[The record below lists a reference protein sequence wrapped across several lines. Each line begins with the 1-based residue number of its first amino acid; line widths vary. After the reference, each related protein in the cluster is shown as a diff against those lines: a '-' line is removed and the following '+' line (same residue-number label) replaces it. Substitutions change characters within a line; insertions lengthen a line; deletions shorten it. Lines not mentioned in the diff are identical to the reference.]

1 MNGIIF
7 SAIGVVGGELVV
19 SDGDALDKR
28 AVDKRNFPKAWPLLL
43 DVEPVLRMRRRCLK
57 ESILFGGGGS
67 TGGGGR
73 GKVGGGG
80 GGRGPDGGGKGDAG
94 IASSELEYL

>member
-1 MNGIIF
+1 MD
-7 SAIGVVGGELVV
+7 GELVV
-19 SDGDALDKR
+19 IDEDALDER
-28 AVDKRNFPKAWPLLL
+28 AVDKRNFPKAWLLWL

-57 ESILFGGGGS
+57 ESILFGGNGS
-67 TGGGGR
+67 TGGG
-73 GKVGGGG
+73 GGGG